1 MRLVLAIALVMA
13 ATAAN
18 AQNYCYQSGNVVTC
32 DNGATGYTSGN
43 VTTFSGGNTNR
54 SGNGAND
61 TSLPRSGNGSRDG
74 NSAYTSGNVTTF
86 SNGRSCSQSGSV
98 WICN

>member
-1 MRLVLAIALVMA
+1 MRLILAIALVMA
-13 ATAAN
+13 ATAAS
-18 AQNYCYQSGNVVTC
+18 AQSYCYQSGNVVTC

-43 VTTFSGGNTNR
+43 VTTFSGSNNR
-54 SGNGAND
+54 SGSGTND
-61 TSLPRSGNGSRDG
+61 TSLPRSGNGGRDG
-74 NSAYTSGNVTTF
+74 NSAYTTGNVTTF